1 MKTNININIRD
12 IYWMPANKSIDKK
25 SENKQLVITKVGSK
39 YIYAARVGTN
49 TEYQFTVQSDGIL
62 RLVNDMLHAVAYS
75 EEKWE
80 KQKLII
86 ELDLLTQKFRQEFL
100 QVNGTTDFKRYQM
113 FVDKMNILSQQILE
127 N

>member
-1 MKTNININIRD
+1 MKANINLED
-12 IYWMPANKSIDKK
+12 IYWMPASKSIDKK
-25 SENKQLVITKVGSK
+25 SKNKQLIISKVGSK
-39 YIYAARVGTN
+39 YVYATN
-49 TEYQFTVQSDGIL
+49 VESDTEYQFTVESNGIL
-62 RLVNDMLHAVAYS
+62 KLVNNMVSNFAYS

-100 QVNGTTDFKRYQM
+100 QVNGSTDFKRYQM

>member
-1 MKTNININIRD
+1 VKANINLED
-12 IYWMPANKSIDKK
+12 IYWMPASKSIDKK
-25 SENKQLVITKVGSK
+25 SENKQLIISKVGSK
-39 YIYAARVGTN
+39 YVYATN
-49 TEYQFTVQSDGIL
+49 VESDTEYQFTVESNGIL
-62 RLVNDMLHAVAYS
+62 KLVNNMVSNFAYS

-100 QVNGTTDFKRYQM
+100 QVNGSTDFKRYQM

>member
-1 MKTNININIRD
+1 MKANINIGD

-25 SENKQLVITKVGSK
+25 SKNKKLVITKVGSK
-39 YIYAARVGTN
+39 YVYATNVGTN
-49 TEYQFTVQSDGIL
+49 TEYKFTVQSDGIL

-75 EEKWE
+75 QEKWE

-113 FVDKMNILSQQILE
+113 FVATMNILSQQILE

>member
-1 MKTNININIRD
+1 MRTNINLGD
-12 IYWMPANKSIDKK
+12 IYWMPASKSIDKK
-25 SENKQLVITKVGSK
+25 SENKQLIISKVGSK
-39 YIYAARVGTN
+39 YVYATN
-49 TEYQFTVQSDGIL
+49 VESDTEYQFTVESNGIL
-62 RLVNDMLHAVAYS
+62 KLVNNMVSNFAYS

-100 QVNGTTDFKRYQM
+100 QVNGSTDFKRYQM

>member
-1 MKTNININIRD
+1 MVSN
-12 IYWMPANKSIDKK
+12 
-25 SENKQLVITKVGSK
+25 
-39 YIYAARVGTN
+39 
-49 TEYQFTVQSDGIL
+49 F
-62 RLVNDMLHAVAYS
+62 AYS

-86 ELDLLTQKFRQEFL
+86 ELDLLTQKFRQEFM

>member
-1 MKTNININIRD
+1 MKTNINIGD

-39 YIYAARVGTN
+39 YIYATKVGTN

-75 EEKWE
+75 QEKWE

>member
-1 MKTNININIRD
+1 MKTNINIRD

-39 YIYAARVGTN
+39 YVYATKVGTN

-100 QVNGTTDFKRYQM
+100 QVNGSTDFKRYQM
-113 FVDKMNILSQQILE
+113 FVDTMNILSQQILE

>member
-1 MKTNININIRD
+1 MKANINLED
-12 IYWMPANKSIDKK
+12 IYWMPASKSIDKK
-25 SENKQLVITKVGSK
+25 SENKQLIISKVGSK
-39 YIYAARVGTN
+39 YVYATN
-49 TEYQFTVQSDGIL
+49 AGKDTEYQFTVESKGIL
-62 RLVNDMLHAVAYS
+62 KLVNNMVSNFAYS

-100 QVNGTTDFKRYQM
+100 QVNGSTDFKRYQM

>member
-1 MKTNININIRD
+1 
-12 IYWMPANKSIDKK
+12 MPANKSIDKK

-39 YIYAARVGTN
+39 YIYATKVGTN

-75 EEKWE
+75 QEKWE

-100 QVNGTTDFKRYQM
+100 QVNGSTDFKRYQM

>member
-1 MKTNININIRD
+1 MKTNINIGD

-25 SENKQLVITKVGSK
+25 SKNKQLVITKVGSK
-39 YIYAARVGTN
+39 YIYATKVGTN
-49 TEYQFTVQSDGIL
+49 TEYQFIVQSDGIL

-75 EEKWE
+75 EKKWE

-113 FVDKMNILSQQILE
+113 FVDMMNILSQQILE

>member
-1 MKTNININIRD
+1 MKTNINIGD
-12 IYWMPANKSIDKK
+12 IYWMPSNKSIDKK

-39 YIYAARVGTN
+39 YIYATKVGTN

-113 FVDKMNILSQQILE
+113 FVDTMNILSQQILE

>member
-1 MKTNININIRD
+1 MKTNINIGD
-12 IYWMPANKSIDKK
+12 IYWMPSNKSIDKK

-39 YIYAARVGTN
+39 YIYATKVGTN

-75 EEKWE
+75 QEKWE

-86 ELDLLTQKFRQEFL
+86 ELDLLTQKFRQEFM

>member
-1 MKTNININIRD
+1 MKANINLED
-12 IYWMPANKSIDKK
+12 IYWMPASKSIDKK
-25 SENKQLVITKVGSK
+25 SENKQLIISKVGSK
-39 YIYAARVGTN
+39 YVYATN
-49 TEYQFTVQSDGIL
+49 VESDTEYQFTVESNGIL
-62 RLVNDMLHAVAYS
+62 KLVNNMVSNFAYS

-100 QVNGTTDFKRYQM
+100 QVNGSTDFKRYQM